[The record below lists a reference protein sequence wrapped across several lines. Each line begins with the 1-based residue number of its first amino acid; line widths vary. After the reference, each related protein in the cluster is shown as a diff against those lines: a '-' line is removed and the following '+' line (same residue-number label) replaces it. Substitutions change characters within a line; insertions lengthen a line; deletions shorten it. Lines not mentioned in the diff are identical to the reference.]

1 MYMKSLLLFLLLVW
15 KVTNLQA
22 QIFEDDFS
30 DGDFTTNPT
39 WSGADSNFVIT
50 EIEGNRLLR
59 LNDDEASMSYLSTPN
74 SETVGYW
81 EFFVQIDGTAP
92 SGSNKAE
99 VILMSDLADL
109 SAAFNG
115 YGIRIGET
123 SDDFFR
129 LIRYESGAEVAVI
142 LTDSTLFES
151 GGAYR
156 IRVDRS
162 TEGIW
167 MISVAEGYNGS
178 FNEQEETVQ
187 DDTFTTSSFLG
198 IRVNYTSSR
207 VDDFYFD
214 FKIDQPEVVI
224 EPILVE
230 ILTVNTESELDL
242 GFSRE
247 INFNSFEASDFL
259 LNDNL
264 NPNTLTELSA
274 DQIRLSFAEAFPGG
288 ENELF
293 ISGIRS
299 ANNDTVLTDTTLT
312 FFRFQDVENG
322 DVLINEFLK
331 DPPPGSG
338 LPEYIEIVNRSEKV
352 LNLQDW
358 QVGDNSSLTTISDSN
373 FVLLPDTFLVLSTDP
388 EALNSTF
395 GNIFMLE
402 VSLPALNNTTD
413 QIRLYDASGDLVD
426 SLEYTPDWAGVDI
439 ALERRSLEVSSTKK
453 ANWGDSPGNFGGTP
467 GKENE
472 IELDTTS
479 PDLASFEILN
489 DSTFQLIFTEEI
501 NSGPASNPDNY
512 GIAVP
517 VSASRQSVSGE
528 NDFLKATFF
537 EPDTVILEFKQSIY
551 SGSNPNQL
559 TIENQEDVFGN
570 VTVFIQRSYELIPT
584 NEPLPGDVVINE
596 IMYDPPT
603 DFSEF
608 VEIYVPGNKAFNLK
622 NWTISDNSGNEVII
636 TSETFFIKNDEFDPF
651 SSERVPNPFVILVPD
666 ETIQKNSE
674 QRILVGA
681 QFPSL
686 NNSSDAIVLKDPNG
700 VVIDSLTYFSSWG
713 GNHVS
718 LERRSSELPS
728 TLQENW
734 GDHPTDA
741 LASPAA
747 ANALGLDEE
756 APTLLSFEILSDRTI
771 ELIFDEQL
779 QDSSASKHLN
789 FGLTNPLSASPV
801 LIRPTEV
808 EFAEPYTIRLSFE
821 DPFFENNLLEIFNQ
835 TDFFGNRNDRIAIEF
850 EYVITSDVQEG
861 EVRITE
867 FAYDAPEGFSEFVE
881 IYNPTEKNFDLQG
894 WTFNDNSGNRKRIAN
909 NQFFLK
915 AGEYA
920 VLAPDSTIYE
930 SFGGI
935 KLLDVP
941 GFPALNNSF
950 DNLVLR
956 NANGLLMDSLTYS
969 NDWGG
974 EEVSLERRSVDFS
987 GIYEENWGDSPA
999 LNLGTPGSNNE
1010 IEADTDP
1017 PMVVGASFLSN
1028 TQIQLIFDE
1037 RLFGE
1042 SASNPENYYFE
1053 AGANPMIAEHK
1064 ADTVLLSYENPF
1076 EDGYSLDIQLR
1087 NLTDLFGNIQNE
1099 QVVRLTYVDL
1109 EQAEPLSVVFN
1120 EILYRRTDAVSPE
1133 FVELYNPTASNFDL
1147 SGWIFSDAGSS
1158 VLLPSATILRAGE
1171 YLVLTDK
1178 EEFAQSLDN
1187 GIYLSGFP
1195 SLNDDGDELV
1205 LKNEAGITID
1215 SLFYRSEWGGDAPGV
1230 SLERKDPD
1238 AASFDASN
1246 WASSTSELGFTAGS
1260 QSSVFEL
1267 DVSPPEV
1274 LFSSITDQRLFIAF
1288 SEVVRITAET
1298 EIEIQGLGADA
1309 LILPETI
1316 NDTLSV
1322 HVETSAI
1329 VTKLNEAPAS
1339 ITILNVQDI
1348 KGNKT
1353 SETSTLIAF
1362 PAQRGDVIVNEIL
1375 YNPLADNEDNLPDQ
1389 TEYVELYN
1397 RSSQAVSL
1405 EGISLHDAPDENLE
1419 VRALIPVSTRYHWI
1433 APDSYHLLFAEDEAR
1448 SFQESRL
1455 ANYFGLETVADYEV
1469 TRFDRSSLSLAS
1481 SGDAIFLSDKEGNTI
1496 DSVFYDESW
1505 QNPNLIDTRGLALE
1519 RINPE
1524 YEGDP
1529 ASNWSSSTHVSG
1541 GTPLMQNSIYQE
1553 AGNVPQTMGISFTP
1567 NPFSPDDDGFEDH
1580 LFINYQ
1586 LDAADYLLRIR
1597 IFDRYGREVRELV
1610 NNYSAGFEG
1619 SILWDGLSE
1628 DRTKNR
1634 VGVYIVL
1641 FEAYNSAAGK
1651 DQTFKETVVLAR
1663 KF

>member
-1 MYMKSLLLFLLLVW
+1 MKSLLLFLLLVW

-22 QIFEDDFS
+22 QIFEDNFS

-50 EIEGNRLLR
+50 EIKGNRLLR
-59 LNDDEASMSYLSTPN
+59 LNDNEASMSYLSTPN

-81 EFFVQIDGTAP
+81 EFFVQIDGSAP

-115 YGIRIGET
+115 YGIRIGEIG
-123 SDDFFR
+123 DDFFR
-129 LIRYESGAEVAVI
+129 LIRYESGTEAAII
-142 LTDSTLFES
+142 LTDSTLFEA
-151 GGAYR
+151 GGSYR

-162 TEGIW
+162 AEGVW
-167 MISVAEGYNGS
+167 SISVAGGYNGS
-178 FNEQEETVQ
+178 FDEPGETVQ
-187 DDTFTTSSFLG
+187 DNTFTTSSFLG

-214 FKIDQPEVVI
+214 FKIDEPSVEMEPLEI
-224 EPILVE
+224 ELF
-230 ILTVNTESELDL
+230 TVTSNTELDFN
-242 GFSRE
+242 FSRD
-247 INFNSFEASDFL
+247 IDFSTATADDFL
-259 LNDNL
+259 LNESV
-264 NPNTLTELSA
+264 NPAEVIELSPN
-274 DQIRLSFAEAFPGG
+274 QLRIGFSNSFSGG
-288 ENELF
+288 EHQIEV
-293 ISGIRS
+293 SGIRS
-299 ANNDTVLTDTTLT
+299 ATNDTVLSDTTIT
-312 FFRFQDVENG
+312 FFRYDEFEAG

-352 LNLQDW
+352 LNLKDW
-358 QVGDNSSLTTISDSN
+358 QVGDNNSLTTISETD
-373 FVLLPDTFLVLSTDP
+373 FVLPPDTFLVLTTDP
-388 EALNSTF
+388 ESLESTF
-395 GNIFMLE
+395 GTMFSVD

-413 QIRLYDASGDLVD
+413 QIRVYDGNGTMVD
-426 SLEYTPDWAGVDI
+426 SLEYNPDWGGVDV
-439 ALERRSLEVSSTKK
+439 ALERRSLAVSSTKI
-453 ANWGDSPGNFGGTP
+453 ANWGDSPNNLGGTS
-467 GKENE
+467 GRENE
-472 IELDTTS
+472 IKADVT
-479 PDLASFEILN
+479 PPNLASFEILN
-489 DSTFQLIFTEEI
+489 DSTFQLIFSEELKP
-501 NSGPASNPDNY
+501 GPASNPDNY
-512 GIAVP
+512 QIAVP
-517 VSASRQSVSGE
+517 VTTTRQSVSGE
-528 NDFLKATFF
+528 NEFVIATFF
-537 EPDTVILEFKQSIY
+537 EPDTVILEFKLSIY
-551 SGSNPNQL
+551 SGSNMNQL
-559 TIENQEDVFGN
+559 TIQNQEDVFGN
-570 VTVFIQRSYELIPT
+570 VAEVINQNYELIPT
-584 NEPLPGDVVINE
+584 DEPLPGDVVINE

-603 DFSEF
+603 NFSEF

-636 TSETFFIKNDEFDPF
+636 TSETFFIKNDEFDSF
-651 SSERVPNPFVILVPD
+651 SSERVPNPYVILVPD

-674 QRILVGA
+674 QRILVGS

-713 GNHVS
+713 GNDVS
-718 LERRSSELPS
+718 LERRSSKFPS
-728 TLQENW
+728 TMQQNW

-756 APTLLSFEILSDRTI
+756 APTLLSFELLSDRII
-771 ELIFDEQL
+771 ELIFDEPL
-779 QDSSASKHLN
+779 QDSSANKRLN
-789 FGLTNPLSASPV
+789 FGLTNPLSASPI
-801 LIRPTEV
+801 LIRPIEV
-808 EFAEPYTIRLSFE
+808 EFAEPDTIRLSFE
-821 DPFFENNLLEIFNQ
+821 DPFFENNLLEIFYQ
-835 TDFFGNRNDRIAIEF
+835 TDFFGNRSDRIAIEF

-861 EVRITE
+861 EVKITE

-881 IYNPTEKNFDLQG
+881 IYNPTSKNFDLQG
-894 WTFNDNSGNRKRIAN
+894 WTFNDNSGNRKRITN

-915 AGEYA
+915 AGEYT
-920 VLAPDSTIYE
+920 VLAPDSTILDN
-930 SFGGI
+930 FGSI
-935 KLLDVP
+935 KLLDVS
-941 GFPALNNSF
+941 GFPALNNTN
-950 DNLVLR
+950 DALVLR
-956 NANGLLMDSLTYS
+956 DVNGTLMDSLTYS

-999 LNLGTPGSNNE
+999 LNLGTPGSKNE

-1017 PMVVGASFLSN
+1017 PMVVEASFLSN
-1028 TQIQLIFDE
+1028 TQIQLVFDE

-1053 AGANPMIAEHK
+1053 AGVNPMIAEHE
-1064 ADTVLLSYENPF
+1064 ADTVFLSYEHPF
-1076 EDGYSLDIQLR
+1076 EDGYSLEIQLR

-1099 QVVRLTYVDL
+1099 QIVRLTYVDL

-1120 EILYRRTDAVSPE
+1120 EILYRRTDAASPE

-1158 VLLPSATILRAGE
+1158 VILPSATILSAGD

-1178 EEFAQSLDN
+1178 EDFAQSLDH
-1187 GIYLSGFP
+1187 GIFLAGFP
-1195 SLNDDGDELV
+1195 SLNDAGDELI

-1215 SLFYRSEWGGDAPGV
+1215 SLFYRSEWGGDSPGI

-1246 WASSTSELGFTAGS
+1246 WASSTSEMGFTAGS
-1260 QSSVFEL
+1260 QSSVFER

-1298 EIEIQGLGADA
+1298 EIEIQGLGVDA

-1316 NDTLSV
+1316 TDTLSV
-1322 HVETSAI
+1322 HVETSAA
-1329 VTKLNEAPAS
+1329 VTKLTEAPAS

-1348 KGNKT
+1348 KGNRN

-1448 SFQESRL
+1448 TFQESRL

-1529 ASNWSSSTHVSG
+1529 ATNWSSSTHVSG

-1553 AGNVPQTMGISFTP
+1553 AGNVPQTMGISFAP